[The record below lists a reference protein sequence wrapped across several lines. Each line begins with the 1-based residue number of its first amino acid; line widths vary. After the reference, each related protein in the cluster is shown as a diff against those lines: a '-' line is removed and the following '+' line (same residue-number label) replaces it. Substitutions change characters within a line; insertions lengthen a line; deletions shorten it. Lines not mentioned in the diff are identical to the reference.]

1 MEIILETAEQSLHHS
16 CGTELTRQVISLPY
30 DRQGYGRRLLGF
42 ITKTLHLN
50 IFTLQHWA
58 GVRFYTSFF
67 NLAKSYVF
75 VKQSLLP
82 IL

>member
-1 MEIILETAEQSLHHS
+1 
-16 CGTELTRQVISLPY
+16 
-30 DRQGYGRRLLGF
+30 
-42 ITKTLHLN
+42 
-50 IFTLQHWA
+50 LQHWA